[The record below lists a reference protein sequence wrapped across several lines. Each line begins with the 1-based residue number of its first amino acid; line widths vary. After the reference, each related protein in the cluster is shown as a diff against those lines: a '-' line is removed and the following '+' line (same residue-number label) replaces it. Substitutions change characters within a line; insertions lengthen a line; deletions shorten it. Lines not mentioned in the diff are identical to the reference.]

1 MQMKGWLC
9 RWSAVPLSGILG
21 LSEMLLS
28 GGMLGKGPS
37 QLVLHVFDW
46 HQCAALE
53 WDISTGL
60 GAPEHGPGRALK
72 VSPLFSG
79 HGWEQLGGTKVDL
92 AHLET

>member
-1 MQMKGWLC
+1 MQTKGWLC

-21 LSEMLLS
+21 LVETVL
-28 GGMLGKGPS
+28 GGRMLGKGPS
-37 QLVLHVFDW
+37 RLVSCGFGW
-46 HQCAALE
+46 HRCAPLASN
-53 WDISTGL
+53 ICTGL
-60 GAPEHGPGRALK
+60 GAPEHDPGRALK